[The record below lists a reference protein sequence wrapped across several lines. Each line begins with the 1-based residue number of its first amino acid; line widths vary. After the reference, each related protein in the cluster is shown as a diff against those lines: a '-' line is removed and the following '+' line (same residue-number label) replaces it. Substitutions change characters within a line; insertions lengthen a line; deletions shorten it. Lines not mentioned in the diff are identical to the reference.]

1 MNSPS
6 TERNFIEVAAAVDMP
21 PSTEVFYSP
30 SSLRDHRYM
39 EEVDILRKAF
49 NSLKEEFNAAH
60 IKYQTNKEKEI
71 EYINNI
77 HNIDIHKNSG
87 IMDIYVII
95 QRLDAIEAS
104 TTWKMTSI
112 FRRVASRNV
121 IVRKTFRLA
130 SWIFLKKAKQ

>member
-49 NSLKEEFNAAH
+49 NSLKE
-60 IKYQTNKEKEI
+60 
-71 EYINNI
+71 
-77 HNIDIHKNSG
+77 
-87 IMDIYVII
+87 
-95 QRLDAIEAS
+95 
-104 TTWKMTSI
+104 
-112 FRRVASRNV
+112 
-121 IVRKTFRLA
+121 
-130 SWIFLKKAKQ
+130 